1 MLGDHQN
8 HACMEPGECSTRCT
22 SFCRL
27 HWHASCCDLGAQGS
41 GGDQTLS
48 LCSNAAKRATSVC
61 SQVVLALQDI
71 APKEASV
78 WFQMGKIF
86 KRLDLLNEA
95 LLHFNHAL
103 DLQPSSGDTALIKQ
117 AIEKLHVSDDI
128 AEEEI

>member
-1 MLGDHQN
+1 MR
-8 HACMEPGECSTRCT
+8 ACTVPKK
-22 SFCRL
+22 
-27 HWHASCCDLGAQGS
+27 GA
-41 GGDQTLS
+41 
-48 LCSNAAKRATSVC
+48 NA
-61 SQVVLALQDI
+61 QDI

-86 KRLDLLNEA
+86 KRLEALDDA

-103 DLQPSSGDTALIKQ
+103 DLKPSSGDNALIKQ